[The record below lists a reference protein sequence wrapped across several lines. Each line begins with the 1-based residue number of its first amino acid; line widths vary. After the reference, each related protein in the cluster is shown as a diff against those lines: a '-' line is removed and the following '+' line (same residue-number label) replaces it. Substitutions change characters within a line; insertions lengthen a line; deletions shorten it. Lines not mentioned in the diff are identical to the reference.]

1 MNQECSPL
9 TSADMFHTD
18 RGPPGSPTTFRP
30 GIWIIQFRGSGI
42 RCPSALSEVKEDH
55 VFVVLTCEF
64 SPFLS
69 VSLSLSLIITLCVC
83 LLTKTCPVKL
93 GSQRKKDRSAFKF
106 ADDWKTDIWRN
117 GQEWNIIHKI
127 SLRNCHNVS

>member
-18 RGPPGSPTTFRP
+18 RGPPAQGHHFPSWHMDHPIPRQWHSLPKCPFRSERRPCVCSPHLR
-30 GIWIIQFRGSGI
+30 I
-42 RCPSALSEVKEDH
+42 
-55 VFVVLTCEF
+55 
-64 SPFLS
+64 LS
-69 VSLSLSLIITLCVC
+69 VSLRFSLSLIITLCVC

-127 SLRNCHNVS
+127 SLRNFHNVS